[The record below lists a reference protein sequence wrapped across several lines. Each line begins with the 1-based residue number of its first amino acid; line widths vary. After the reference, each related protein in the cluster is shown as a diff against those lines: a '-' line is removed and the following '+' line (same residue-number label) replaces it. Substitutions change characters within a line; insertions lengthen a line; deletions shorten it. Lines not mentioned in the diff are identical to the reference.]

1 MRTTLLTLTSFVL
14 IILFSSLT
22 IALMIQPERK
32 EVLSK
37 KGDIISKEI
46 SLLPTYFGYS
56 PNPEKDDRGR
66 EFISLF
72 SDIEVTQG
80 QERIERLE
88 GKEEPI
94 ISTRKDLFGNV
105 IINLESS
112 VTKIDEG
119 GKAYD
124 EFKRISP
131 KTETLTHIEIDKNI
145 IEDKDFKGVTYKD
158 GYFTIN
164 YEENSNFKELTIP
177 FGYNTKIKRT
187 KTGLSG
193 TIEDIY
199 PVAFQVTTGGKGIKT
214 KKGEKVISRSEGID
228 TTSAIGAVSFLYEK
242 SDRVI
247 YDQITNKLADD
258 KRGFLHKT
266 VIKGDDGNEDIRYKD
281 VKPMK
286 SIHFAK
292 SKEGTSVII
301 NTGVAIPNKVLEN
314 LKGNFIAITKESNKN
329 GEVVISPLITK
340 EGASITKDIS
350 LTTLKKQDQK
360 NSIKEFLKKVFL
372 GLSKKSK

>member
-145 IEDKDFKGVTYKD
+145 IEDKDFAGVTYKD
-158 GYFTIN
+158 GYFIIN
-164 YEENSNFKELTIP
+164 YVGNSNFK
-177 FGYNTKIKRT
+177 
-187 KTGLSG
+187 
-193 TIEDIY
+193 
-199 PVAFQVTTGGKGIKT
+199 
-214 KKGEKVISRSEGID
+214 
-228 TTSAIGAVSFLYEK
+228 
-242 SDRVI
+242 
-247 YDQITNKLADD
+247 
-258 KRGFLHKT
+258 
-266 VIKGDDGNEDIRYKD
+266 
-281 VKPMK
+281 
-286 SIHFAK
+286 
-292 SKEGTSVII
+292 
-301 NTGVAIPNKVLEN
+301 
-314 LKGNFIAITKESNKN
+314 
-329 GEVVISPLITK
+329 
-340 EGASITKDIS
+340 
-350 LTTLKKQDQK
+350 
-360 NSIKEFLKKVFL
+360 
-372 GLSKKSK
+372 